1 MSKDLEALGDVDLME
16 AYQQGQDAA
25 FAVLYRRH
33 SAKVFGYLVNRLR
46 DRTFAEDVFQKAF
59 LKLHST
65 RDRYD
70 AAFPFV
76 PWLFTVCKSVM
87 IDSLRERKGIRE
99 ESNDVALENAVAP
112 EALPQGASRE
122 WEGPDLGRLP
132 AAQRQAVEMRYQQ
145 ELSFEQI
152 SKRLETSPANVR
164 QLISRAL
171 KRLRVSS

>member
-1 MSKDLEALGDVDLME
+1 ME

-25 FAVLYRRH
+25 FAELYRRH
-33 SAKVFGYLVNRLR
+33 SGKVYGYLVNRLR
-46 DRTFAEDVFQKAF
+46 DRAFAEDVFQKAF
-59 LKLHST
+59 LKLHRT

-70 AAFPFV
+70 SAFPFV

-87 IDSLRERKGIRE
+87 IDSLRERQGIRE
-99 ESNDVALENAVAP
+99 ESNDVALENAVA
-112 EALPQGASRE
+112 QDVSTQSASQE
-122 WEGPDLGRLP
+122 WDGPDLSRLP

-152 SKRLETSPANVR
+152 SKRLETLPANVR